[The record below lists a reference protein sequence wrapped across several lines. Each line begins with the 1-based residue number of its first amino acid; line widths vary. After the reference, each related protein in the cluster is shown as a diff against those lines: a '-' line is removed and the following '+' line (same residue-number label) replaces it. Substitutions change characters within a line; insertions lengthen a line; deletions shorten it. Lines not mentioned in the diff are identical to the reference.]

1 MKTKAKVLVTALCA
15 VLLVAVSVFGTIAY
29 LTGKD
34 TVTNTFTVGSVN
46 ITLDEAEV
54 NPDGTVKSNSRVK
67 ANTYHLLPGHSYVKD
82 PTVHVG
88 ANSEDCWIFVKLDN
102 GLESIVA
109 DTSIEAQMTANGWT
123 LIDAA
128 NHVYAY
134 RNTVSDGDDITVFES
149 FTLKGD
155 AEVSGYANAKIEVVA
170 YAVQADGFSTAE
182 AAWQSAAFLG

>member
-102 GLESIVA
+102 GLKSIVA
-109 DTSIEAQMTANGWT
+109 DTSIEAQMTGNGWT
-123 LIDAA
+123 LIDST
-128 NHVYAY
+128 NNVYAY
-134 RNTVSDGDDITVFES
+134 RETVSAGDNITVFES

-155 AEVSGYANAKIEVVA
+155 AEVSGYANAKIEVIA

>member
-102 GLESIVA
+102 GLKSIVA

-134 RNTVSDGDDITVFES
+134 RNTVSAGDDITVFES

-155 AEVSGYANAKIEVVA
+155 AEVSGYANAKIEVIA